1 MDKRKNTLLLF
12 LRGILMGAADVVP
25 GVSGGT
31 IAFISGIYEELVAS
45 IKECDLAALKLIL
58 KLKFKDF
65 WTKIN
70 GKFLLPVI
78 LGIGM
83 SIFTLASLMT
93 GLLKNHPIL
102 VWSFFFGLIIASVV
116 LVYKMM
122 ERPNLKSLMFVLF
135 GFALALWITLVS
147 PASTTDAWWFIIFSG
162 ALAICAMILPGISG
176 SFMLLLIGKY
186 SFILA
191 AVSSLNIRILLLFAV
206 GAIIGII
213 AFSHVLSWFLKHYK
227 QFTMSVLVGFIIGSL
242 NKVWPWKM
250 TLTSYID
257 SHGIEKALTETNVL
271 PNHYANL
278 TGNDP
283 NLIYAIFFCI
293 LGFSLI
299 FIIEQLA
306 KKI

>member
-1 MDKRKNTLLLF
+1 
-12 LRGILMGAADVVP
+12 MGAADVVP

-45 IKECDLAALKLIL
+45 IKECDLVALKLIY

-65 WTKIN
+65 WVKIN

-93 GLLKNHPIL
+93 GLLKNYPIL

-191 AVSSLNIRILLLFAV
+191 AVSSLNVRILLLFAV
-206 GAIIGII
+206 GAIIGIV

-227 QFTMSVLVGFIIGSL
+227 QLTMSVLVGFIIGSL

-250 TLTSYID
+250 TLTTYID
-257 SHGIEKALTETNVL
+257 SHGVEKALTETNIL
-271 PNHYANL
+271 PNHYAEL

-283 NLIYAIFFCI
+283 NLIYAILFCI